1 MKAKFNIAVEIDD
14 SNVMTSFGS
23 EKIENMDTTLLAS
36 VLKVFGDVGNRVK
49 KQVAQYYGV
58 QNDQNS
64 NLPANEEAA
73 GQAPEASHVDNQE
86 NQQ

>member
-49 KQVAQYYGV
+49 
-58 QNDQNS
+58 NR
-64 NLPANEEAA
+64 
-73 GQAPEASHVDNQE
+73 
-86 NQQ
+86 

>member
-64 NLPANEEAA
+64 NLPANEETA
-73 GQAPEASHVDNQE
+73 GQAPEASHVDN
-86 NQQ
+86 